1 MIPISMDLGSTTDPA
16 ANAVDIQE
24 AFCLYPLG
32 DGESVAALRGLSLVV
47 PFGERLVVHGP
58 NGSGK
63 TTLLNAL
70 AGEQRLA
77 AGRAVVAGLELAG
90 ANESELARWRS
101 TQLGQIDQNAWRL
114 LRPEFDVLANV
125 CLQLR
130 IAGVPRA
137 AARRRGLEALDRLGL
152 ADLAGRRPQ
161 TLSGGQRQRV
171 AVCAAVAHGPQLV
184 LADEPT
190 GELDVAS
197 ADAVYDLL
205 ATAVA
210 EVEATLVLVTHDL
223 RARRIADRV
232 VRIRDGRIS
241 ETWRPSALLDNG
253 TSQSSE
259 LLVVDARGWL
269 RLPAAVRHRLGS
281 NLSIETR
288 DGAVVLRSE
297 PGPGEDDDRTG
308 PDAEPVPSNP
318 VPPNSAP
325 SNSAPSGQ
333 PNAGQ
338 PNAGHPNA
346 GHPNAGHP
354 NAGHSNTEHSN
365 TEHSNT
371 EHADAGPAQ
380 TNIDQQPIAA
390 LTDVVVRYD
399 DHPVLGSEVDGQIR
413 GVALT
418 VTPGELVVIAGRS
431 GAGKST
437 LLRVLLGLQ
446 RPDRGQVMLN
456 RIDLGTRNRTELAGI
471 RAACCAVVLQQ
482 IHLASTADAAAN
494 LDLARAARGLPADR
508 VLGEQLMARLG
519 LTGLAAISGR
529 PVSGL
534 SGGERQRLA
543 VARAIAVEPALLVLD
558 EPTSQLDEASA
569 ELMATTLL
577 DVSRTGTAVL
587 VASHDAA
594 LIAAADRV
602 HELT

>member
-1 MIPISMDLGSTTDPA
+1 MITIDLGPTPDPA
-16 ANAVDIQE
+16 ANAVEIQE
-24 AFCLYPLG
+24 AFCLYPLP
-32 DGESVAALRGLSLVV
+32 DGEAVAALRGLSLVV

-63 TTLLNAL
+63 TTLLSAL

-90 ANESELARWRS
+90 ASEPELASWRS

-125 CLQLR
+125 CLQMR

-137 AARRRGLEALDRLGL
+137 SARQRGLDALDRLGL
-152 ADLAGRRPQ
+152 ADLAARRPQ

-171 AVCAAVAHGPQLV
+171 AVCAAVAHGPRLV

-190 GELDVAS
+190 GELDLAS

-210 EVEATLVLVTHDL
+210 EVGATLVLVTHDL

-241 ETWRPSALLDNG
+241 ETWRPSTILDAG
-253 TSQSSE
+253 STQSSE

-281 NLSIETR
+281 NLSVETR

-297 PGPGEDDDRTG
+297 TGSPTPGAPEEDPLEVDLPKSEALKTGTPGAGTSKLDRL
-308 PDAEPVPSNP
+308 
-318 VPPNSAP
+318 
-325 SNSAPSGQ
+325 
-333 PNAGQ
+333 
-338 PNAGHPNA
+338 
-346 GHPNAGHP
+346 
-354 NAGHSNTEHSN
+354 
-365 TEHSNT
+365 
-371 EHADAGPAQ
+371 
-380 TNIDQQPIAA
+380 PIAELA
-390 LTDVVVRYD
+390 DVVVHYD
-399 DHPVLGSEVDGQIR
+399 GHPVLGSEIDGELH
-413 GVALT
+413 GVGLSVA
-418 VTPGELVVIAGRS
+418 PGELVVVAGRS

-446 RPDRGQVMLN
+446 RPDRGRVTLN
-456 RIDLGTRNRTELAGI
+456 RIDLAARSRAELAGI

-494 LDLARAARGLPADR
+494 LDLARAARGLAPDR
-508 VLGEQLMARLG
+508 MLGEQLMAQLG

-543 VARAIAVEPALLVLD
+543 VARAIAVQPALLVLD

-569 ELMATTLL
+569 ELMAATLL
-577 DVSRTGTAVL
+577 ELSRTGTAVL
-587 VASHDAA
+587 VASHDSA
-594 LIAAADRV
+594 LSAAADRV

>member
-1 MIPISMDLGSTTDPA
+1 MIPISLDLGPPGLP

-24 AFCLYPLG
+24 AFCLYPLP
-32 DGESVAALRGLSLVV
+32 DGEAVAALRGLSLVV

-90 ANESELARWRS
+90 ASEPELASWRS
-101 TQLGQIDQNAWRL
+101 TRLGQIDQNAWRL

-125 CLQLR
+125 SLQMR

-137 AARRRGLEALDRLGL
+137 QARRRGLEALDRLGL
-152 ADLAGRRPQ
+152 ADLAARRPQ

-171 AVCAAVAHGPQLV
+171 AVCTAVAHGPQLV

-190 GELDVAS
+190 GELDLAS

-210 EVEATLVLVTHDL
+210 EVNATLVLVTHDL

-241 ETWRPSALLDNG
+241 ETWRPSTPLATG
-253 TSQSSE
+253 STQSSE

-269 RLPAAVRHRLGS
+269 RLPAAVRHRLGPH
-281 NLSIETR
+281 LSVEAR
-288 DGAVVLRSE
+288 DGAIVLRSGPDSPEPELEPAEPKPGPAELTPGPPALDLAKPGSAEVGLPE
-297 PGPGEDDDRTG
+297 PGQ
-308 PDAEPVPSNP
+308 EPE
-318 VPPNSAP
+318 PP
-325 SNSAPSGQ
+325 
-333 PNAGQ
+333 
-338 PNAGHPNA
+338 
-346 GHPNAGHP
+346 
-354 NAGHSNTEHSN
+354 
-365 TEHSNT
+365 
-371 EHADAGPAQ
+371 GPARL
-380 TNIDQQPIAA
+380 PIAELA
-390 LTDVVVRYD
+390 DVVVRYD
-399 DHPVLGSEVDGQIR
+399 DHPVLGSETDGQ
-413 GVALT
+413 GVGLSVA
-418 VTPGELVVIAGRS
+418 PGELVVVAGRS

-446 RPDRGQVMLN
+446 RPDRGQVRLN
-456 RIDLGTRNRTELAGI
+456 GVDLGTRSRTELAGI
-471 RAACCAVVLQQ
+471 RATCCAVVLQQ

-494 LDLARAARGLPADR
+494 LDLARAARGLPPDR
-508 VLGEQLMARLG
+508 MLAERLMSQLG

-543 VARAIAVEPALLVLD
+543 VARAICVEPALLVLD

-569 ELMATTLL
+569 ELMAATLL
-577 DVSRTGTAVL
+577 ELSRTGTAVL
-587 VASHDAA
+587 VASHDSA

-602 HELT
+602 HELD